1 MSQFQDKKVCLV
13 LSCDRPYYK
22 SRRESNYHTYRW
34 FQQNGFSVVFLFAG
48 LEGIGNEPTLSEN
61 HDGTYTLRVPTLEVY
76 ELLSHKM
83 ELAYKFFSKSGC
95 LGILKIDDDIEIVN
109 TDSLFQILDN
119 YTVEYDY
126 FGISISSGCSEVYTR
141 LNIKK
146 YSINLFKKL
155 ILVTEDFEYAG
166 GPFYWISFKTLGHIA
181 NDGLE
186 YIYEDASVGYIVNNH
201 AELKKVFIPSAFGTV
216 VAWNNDTEI

>member
-22 SRRESNYHTYRW
+22 QRRESNYETYRW

-48 LEGIGNEPTLSEN
+48 VEGDEPKLSEN
-61 HDGTYTLRVPTLEVY
+61 SDGTYTLRVPSLEVY

-95 LGILKIDDDIEIVN
+95 KGILKIDDDIKIVN
-109 TDSLFQILDN
+109 TRVLSHLLEIHIPK
-119 YTVEYDY
+119 YDY
-126 FGISISSGCSEVYTR
+126 LGVSISTGCSNGLEK

-155 ILVTEDFEYAG
+155 ILITENFEYAG
-166 GPFYWISFKTLGHIA
+166 GPFYWISYKTLGHIA

-186 YIYEDASVGYIVNNH
+186 YMYEDASVGYVVKNH
-201 AELKKVFIPSAFGTV
+201 VELTKVCIPSAFRT
-216 VAWNNDTEI
+216 AIIWYNDTEL